1 MTALLLA
8 TLLCAQEE
16 NRGIEMMVNRMKEQL
31 KLTDDQATKI
41 KEVLIQ
47 AEKER
52 NDKVKAL
59 LNEEQQKAFDEMQRN
74 PWGGGGRQGGGGRG
88 GMFGNFSA
96 EQLKEPLGLTDEQL
110 PKIKEVIDA
119 WSADLQK
126 KMRDGGFDWRNGW
139 QSVLT
144 ELGDKIK
151 EHLTPEQKEKFDKW
165 AEERMRGFGG
175 GQGRGER
182 QRPSPE
188 DRAKRVMENLKSE
201 DAELTNLVIAVLK
214 ARDASEDFDREYRD
228 KIRELS
234 RSTDLSEEAIEQR
247 LQELRD
253 QRKKFEKELSSARVA
268 LAEKVTFKQEV
279 SLVEQG
285 VLR

>member
-8 TLLCAQEE
+8 TLLFAQEE

-31 KLTDDQATKI
+31 KLTDEQAAKV

-59 LNEEQQKAFDEMQRN
+59 LSEEQQKAFDEMQRN
-74 PWGGGGRQGGGGRG
+74 PFGGGGRG
-88 GMFGNFSA
+88 ERRGGMLGGFSA
-96 EQLKEPLGLTDEQL
+96 DQLKEPLGLTDEQM
-110 PKIKEVIDA
+110 PKIKEVIDT

-126 KMRDGGFDWRNGW
+126 KMREPGFDWRNGW
-139 QSVLT
+139 QALLT

-165 AEERMRGFGG
+165 AEERTRGFNFG
-175 GQGRGER
+175 GQGRDRGG
-182 QRPSPE
+182 RPTPE
-188 DRAKRVMENLKSE
+188 ERAKRVMETLKSE
-201 DAELTNLVIAVLK
+201 DAELTALVLAVLK
-214 ARDASEDFDREYRD
+214 AREASEDYDREYRD

-234 RSTDLSEEAIEQR
+234 RSTELSEEALEQR
-247 LQELRD
+247 LTELRD
-253 QRKKFEKELSSARVA
+253 QRRKLDKELSSARVA

-279 SLVEQG
+279 SLVEMN
-285 VLR
+285 VLK